1 MTERSEGMTEPSRRS
16 VLAGAA
22 GLSAAVALAACGDD
36 ASSGGGSGS
45 SDGGAGD
52 APATAAGGSLGALT
66 DIPVGGGKFFDDRKV
81 VVTQPSAGQVKAF
94 STICTHQGCAINKIE
109 NGILRCPCHMS
120 GFRIADGSV
129 ESGPAPKPL
138 VSVNVKVEN
147 GQVVLG

>member
-1 MTERSEGMTEPSRRS
+1 MKAVKAS
-16 VLAGAA
+16 LAA
-22 GLSAAVALAACGDD
+22 GE
-36 ASSGGGSGS
+36 
-45 SDGGAGD
+45 
-52 APATAAGGSLGALT
+52 
-66 DIPVGGGKFFDDRKV
+66 
-81 VVTQPSAGQVKAF
+81 VKAY

>member
-1 MTERSEGMTEPSRRS
+1 MTEPTRRT

-22 GLSAAVALAACGDD
+22 GLSATVALTACGGDD
-36 ASSGGGSGS
+36 ESGGGDTGSGNN
-45 SDGGAGD
+45 GGATN
-52 APATAAGGSLGALT
+52 AATTAAGGSLGALT
-66 DIPVGGGKFFDDRKV
+66 EIPVGGGKFFEAQKV
-81 VVTQPSAGQVKAF
+81 VVTQPTAGQVKAY
-94 STICTHQGCAINKIE
+94 STVCTHQGCAVNKIE
-109 NGILRCPCHMS
+109 NGLIRCPCHQS